1 MRLHIEGQHTWL
13 APHLV
18 GWIADRLEA
27 LNTPDKDIHE
37 ARVTFGRQRRREV
50 VRIQL
55 VLVGKNLQVTQRGET
70 PDAAIR
76 AALQMIQRA
85 LHNAR
90 AARRARVSMPM
101 APEVGRF
108 YGPSAAGDA

>member
-1 MRLHIEGQHTWL
+1 MRLHIEGQRTWL

-27 LNTPDKDIHE
+27 LNTPDEDIYE

-50 VRIQL
+50 ARIQL
-55 VLVGKNLQVTQRGET
+55 LLAGKSLQVSQHGET
-70 PDAAIR
+70 PDVAIR

-85 LHNAR
+85 LHNVR
-90 AARRARVSMPM
+90 AARRARVPRPM
-101 APEVGRF
+101 AQDAGLT

>member
-27 LNTPDKDIHE
+27 LNMPDEDIYE
-37 ARVTFGRQRRREV
+37 ARVTFVRQRRREV
-50 VRIQL
+50 ARVHL
-55 VLVGKNLQVTQRGET
+55 LLAGKSLQVTQHGET

-76 AALQMIQRA
+76 AALQMLQRA
-85 LHNAR
+85 LHNVR
-90 AARRARVSMPM
+90 AARRTRVPRPT
-101 APEVGRF
+101 APQPVQT

>member
-13 APHLV
+13 VPHLV

-27 LNTPDKDIHE
+27 LNTPDEDIYE

-55 VLVGKNLQVTQRGET
+55 LLVGKNLQVTQHGET

-85 LHNAR
+85 LHNVR
-90 AARRARVSMPM
+90 AARRTRVSRPM
-101 APEVGRF
+101 VQETVRT